1 MLKGLIVE
9 EHKEA
14 AQYIGSVLEQSKVN
28 YDIFVN
34 PKEALKD
41 MEKKE
46 YDFAF
51 VDIKMPL
58 MDGFSFSRRF
68 KKQFP
73 EADIILITGYGD
85 YEKAVQ
91 TIKIGACDFI
101 QKPFKYPDIR
111 MCVTRI
117 IEKRRL
123 YGIKKRMEMLKLA
136 NNLAL
141 QLMHEMRNPLIIIGG
156 FSRLI
161 YTHDYPRDKRRQFE
175 KIIFEEVVR
184 LESAL
189 KEVLIYLK
197 HGISCHQKGNNL
209 EESPKI
215 SCHTHK

>member
-1 MLKGLIVE
+1 MKGLIVDD
-9 EHKEA
+9 HKES
-14 AQYIGSVLEQSKVN
+14 AQFIGSVLEQSGVN
-28 YDIFVN
+28 YDIFLN
-34 PKEALKD
+34 PKDALKNI
-41 MEKKE
+41 EENE

-58 MDGFSFSRRF
+58 MDGLSFSRRF

-73 EADIILITGYGD
+73 EADIIFITGYGD

-91 TIKIGACDFI
+91 AIKIGAYDFI
-101 QKPFKYPDIR
+101 QKPFKHTDIS
-111 MCVTRI
+111 MCVARI
-117 IEKRRL
+117 IEKRKL
-123 YGIKKRMEMLKLA
+123 YCIQKRMEIVKLA
-136 NNLAL
+136 NDLAL

-161 YTHDYPRDKRRQFE
+161 YTHDYPRDKLRQFE

-197 HGISCHQKGNNL
+197 HGDSYHQEGNNL
-209 EESPKI
+209 EDSPAI
-215 SCHTHK
+215 SSHARK